1 METET
6 DRGTKTVTRT
16 KSFRELRARID
27 ADPRRRERVEA
38 QTQAL
43 LAVVKLAELREA
55 RQATQQELAQALEM
69 TQANVSRIEHE
80 DDIYLST
87 LRRYV
92 EALGGQLEVHAVF
105 PDETVKVAV

>member
-1 METET
+1 
-6 DRGTKTVTRT
+6 VTRT
-16 KSFRELRARID
+16 KSFRELRAKID

-55 RQATQQELAQALEM
+55 RQATQRELAEALEM

>member
-1 METET
+1 
-6 DRGTKTVTRT
+6 VTRT

-27 ADPRRRERVEA
+27 ADPTRRERVEA

-55 RQATQQELAQALEM
+55 RQATQRELAGALEM

>member
-1 METET
+1 
-6 DRGTKTVTRT
+6 VTRT

-27 ADPRRRERVEA
+27 ADPARRERVEA

-43 LAVVKLAELREA
+43 LAVVKLAELRQA
-55 RQATQQELAQALEM
+55 RQATQRELADALEM

-105 PDETVKVAV
+105 PDETVKVTV

>member
-1 METET
+1 
-6 DRGTKTVTRT
+6 VTRT